1 MSPSSDFY
9 LRVSLEQLRS
19 LRFALVLCGVDED
32 DDSELAPDAQA
43 AQAGYT
49 EWASDQRPS
58 HSIGWDWVSL
68 PQGGLLALRRH
79 SIRTNLMLLT
89 EGGEDAGRAAT
100 EEAIEA
106 LIAEWDWPQ
115 QVFAS
120 VS

>member
-1 MSPSSDFY
+1 MRPSSDFY
-9 LRVSLEQLRS
+9 LRVSLDQLRS

-32 DDSELAPDAQA
+32 DEGELAPD

-58 HSIGWDWVSL
+58 HSIGWDWVSV

-115 QVFAS
+115 QVLAA